1 MKMNKF
7 NNQYD
12 LIFHLH
18 NEVLDFMYG
27 QKTLEKENRNKE
39 DIIKKLQQENY
50 KLMEK
55 IEELKN
61 KECESYEK

>member
-1 MKMNKF
+1 MNKF

-27 QKTLEKENRNKE
+27 QKLLEKENRNKE
-39 DIIKKLQQENY
+39 DMIKQLQKENY
-50 KLMEK
+50 KLLEK

-61 KECESYEK
+61 KGYESYEK

>member
-1 MKMNKF
+1 MNKF

-18 NEVLDFMYG
+18 NEVLDSMYG
-27 QKTLEKENRNKE
+27 QKILEKENRNKE
-39 DIIKKLQQENY
+39 DMIKQLQQENY